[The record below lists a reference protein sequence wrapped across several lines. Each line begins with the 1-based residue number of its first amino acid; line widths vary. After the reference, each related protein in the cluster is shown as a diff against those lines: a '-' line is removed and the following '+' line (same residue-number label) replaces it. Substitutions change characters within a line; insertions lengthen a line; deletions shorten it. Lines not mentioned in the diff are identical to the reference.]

1 VISTAIQ
8 RLRKH
13 KLILIAVISV
23 IALGLIFVVVRA
35 RERKRTTPPTAP
47 LDVDVVQVQ
56 EQTVPIYSEWI
67 GTTDGMVNADIR
79 SQVSG
84 YLLRRNYTEGAFVR
98 TGQLLFGVTLRKSN
112 GSPVLLV
119 SLFSPNNSY
128 DSLFLANYNN
138 INVVDTLFRV
148 PGVGDTKGTRRKV
161 RVQAALPEKSHLYV
175 VTPQVMC
182 ILIHSC
188 QSSLLPS
195 FTSNQR

>member
-1 VISTAIQ
+1 MISTAIQ

-13 KLILIAVISV
+13 KLILIAVICV

-47 LDVDVVQVQ
+47 LEVDVVQVQ

-148 PGVGDTKGTRRKV
+148 PGVGDTKRHKKKG
-161 RVQAALPEKSHLYV
+161 
-175 VTPQVMC
+175 
-182 ILIHSC
+182 
-188 QSSLLPS
+188 
-195 FTSNQR
+195 